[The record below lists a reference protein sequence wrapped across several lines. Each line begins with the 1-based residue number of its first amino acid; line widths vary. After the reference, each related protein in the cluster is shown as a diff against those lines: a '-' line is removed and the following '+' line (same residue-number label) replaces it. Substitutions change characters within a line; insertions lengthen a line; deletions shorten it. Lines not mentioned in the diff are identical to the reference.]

1 MNTITS
7 APNRFKLFGAGLTL
21 AALVIAV
28 LAVTFATGP
37 AWAGVVGNVPDPCGP
52 GQDPDNYPDDPAAQ
66 KSSGHYAIFDAYWL
80 PDPRLDEEDPETGT
94 LNNNLCPPAA
104 KHKDKTNPRTHVTV
118 EETTLTATDIDLRST
133 IIQVGDTHLKDVVA
147 TDAAAGNDKLSLHTY
162 RQVRKALR
170 LLGGPEGKT
179 LLPVPDGTQVYWLR
193 LEDPALGTGPS
204 SLVLGFST
212 GLLDEKDWYL
222 EDAEGNPLEPFQYE
236 LEAVRYHGP
245 HADDLPHVLTYR
257 EPAMRNGNGT
267 AIVVWDGLN
276 TDVNSMPLDA
286 GEYEHLEWVFT
297 HPGTYVLEVHLK
309 GHVRQEEP
317 EGAGSEWD
325 GWKPITDEETVT
337 SEVREYTF
345 QVGPLTVND
354 SPTFGVVR
362 SVKENSNGGTKV
374 GDPIKVFTSDSDV
387 LHYSLSGPGADKF
400 YANAVH
406 GGAQISVRV
415 GAVLDYEAKQT
426 YDLLLNV
433 SDGKDREGNPEE
445 YFTVDD
451 TIVVQVNLVDVP
463 PGIGVD
469 VNKVNPRVGETVRIR
484 GDFLEFLGY
493 IPDSASWSIRF
504 IDSEG
509 ELLRTEWMTV
519 NGNRGEYDLT
529 GTEAGTKY
537 YQLVCEY
544 TIEYEFRPDEHKT
557 HIADFTINWQPAS
570 Q

>member
-1 MNTITS
+1 MSTITS
-7 APNRFKLFGAGLTL
+7 APNRFKLYGAGLTL

-37 AWAGVVGNVPDPCGP
+37 AWAGVVGAVPNPCGP
-52 GQDPDNYPDDPAAQ
+52 GQDPANFPDDPAAQ
-66 KSSGHYAIFDAYWL
+66 KSSGHYALFDAYWL
-80 PDPRLDEEDPETGT
+80 PTPGLGDEAKDGT

-104 KHKDKTNPRTHVTV
+104 KHKDKTNPVTHKTV
-118 EETTLTATDIDLRST
+118 EETTLTPTDIDLRST
-133 IIQVGDTHLKDVVA
+133 IIQVGDTHKAVVVA
-147 TDAAAGNDKLSLHTY
+147 TDAAAGNDKLSLDTY
-162 RQVRKALR
+162 EQVRKALR
-170 LLGGPEGKT
+170 LEESD
-179 LLPVPDGTQVYWLR
+179 PVPAGTEVYWLR

-236 LEAVRYHGP
+236 LEAVRYYGP
-245 HADDLPHVLTYR
+245 HADDLPHVLTFR
-257 EPAMRNGNGT
+257 EPGMRNHAGE

-276 TDVNSMPLDA
+276 TDVNSMSLYA
-286 GEYEHLEWVFT
+286 GEFEHLEWVFT

-309 GHVRQEEP
+309 GHVRQEGDKHEH
-317 EGAGSEWD
+317 AGED
-325 GWKPITDEETVT
+325 WKPITDEETVT

-400 YANAVH
+400 YANAVP
-406 GGAQISVRV
+406 GGAQVSVRV

-445 YFTVDD
+445 YFAVDD

-469 VNKVNPRVGETVRIR
+469 VNKENPRVGETVRIR
-484 GDFLEFLGY
+484 GDFVDLGY
-493 IPDSASWSIRF
+493 VPDSASWSIRF